1 VSEGFEVG
9 DRVRVEAG
17 MWANITGEVE
27 IKDVRRQP
35 YSYAVM
41 VDTLGERRWF
51 ARDELTKEVDDVL
64 E

>member
-17 MWANITGEVE
+17 MWANMTGEVE
-27 IKDVRRQP
+27 IKDVRCQP
-35 YSYAVM
+35 YSHAVM
-41 VDTLGERRWF
+41 LDTLGERRWF